1 MSKLLSALFAT
12 AMLGT
17 TYGAY
22 AGDGACNHAK
32 KDVNAAVATDRMQLA
47 SGYPES
53 GANTTGSGN
62 MADDTGSAGNTGSGD
77 ATTGNRTNRSGS
89 GASGGT
95 GSAGADATG
104 TGSADAATTGT
115 SNTDNSPSGSGTS
128 GSGASSGDM

>member
-17 TYGAY
+17 TYGVY

-32 KDVNAAVATDRMQLA
+32 KDVNAAVETDRLQLA

-53 GANTTGSGN
+53 GANTTGAGD
-62 MADDTGSAGNTGSGD
+62 MTDDTGATGNTSSGATD
-77 ATTGNRTNRSGS
+77 ATTGTRSGT

-95 GSAGADATG
+95 GSTG
-104 TGSADAATTGT
+104 TGTDATDATTSGST
-115 SNTDNSPSGSGTS
+115 ATDNSPTGSGTS
-128 GSGASSGDM
+128 GSGATTGDM